1 GPPPHYRSTGSP
13 VPGYLVQ
20 SAMFHISES
29 HGVGSTPLRLF
40 DTPGREGA
48 VDERD
53 DHYIADEDVVRLDRK
68 VVPLL
73 LIRLLAERVD
83 DRVEVR
89 VGVAVVVAELP
100 VVGLARHLLRRP

>member
-1 GPPPHYRSTGSP
+1 MPTVRRWRRGRLAAPPGRRTRALLGPVRDVPHLR
-13 VPGYLVQ
+13 VPRRRVDALE
-20 SAMFHISES
+20 A
-29 HGVGSTPLRLF
+29 LRHSR
-40 DTPGREGA
+40 GREGA

-89 VGVAVVVAELP
+89 VGVS
-100 VVGLARHLLRRP
+100 